1 MSQST
6 TESITWR
13 TRTRL
18 FLLFV
23 LIYSNKG
30 GYVRFEFHVNIS
42 NFFSEDEDVKEDDDE
57 FNKQKIMLYCI
68 HSGSYL

>member
-1 MSQST
+1 M
-6 TESITWR
+6 
-13 TRTRL
+13 
-18 FLLFV
+18 LFV

-68 HSGSYL
+68 YSGSYL